1 MLSKNEIEKYN
12 EILLA
17 KLSYFLNFE
26 SSSITTKMI
35 NNMVSEL
42 NINII
47 DAYKYLLASFIDI
60 NDQKIIKYY
69 FNDMIHILDNK
80 NYEDDLYYKNIKVDN
95 ISYNNYS
102 FKIEKYNPYEAF
114 VYNDLVVKSD
124 GRVIPQIGIF
134 EHEYKYISLLKGGRE
149 WMVITPNEIETMKEP
164 IKKSFGHVL
173 TYGLG
178 LGYFA
183 YMASLKDEVSD
194 ITIIENDKNIIDLF
208 NKYIYPQFKNKDK
221 IKIINKD
228 AFEYAK
234 SEAFNYDFVFADI
247 WHDPS
252 DGIDLYL
259 KLKSFERPNI
269 IYTYWIEKTMKYYI
283 GE

>member
-234 SEAFNYDFVFADI
+234 SEAFNY
-247 WHDPS
+247 
-252 DGIDLYL
+252 
-259 KLKSFERPNI
+259 
-269 IYTYWIEKTMKYYI
+269 
-283 GE
+283 

>member
-26 SSSITTKMI
+26 SSSITTKMV

-134 EHEYKYISLLKGGRE
+134 EYEYKYISLLKGGRE